1 MLLYLHKKLVMI
13 TISTQIDLNKI
24 TKEEAKALFVEIL
37 KSRKID
43 KAFLQEIV
51 NKYSGIV
58 EEDSEEDMLMI
69 EKMVDKHFDEYDE
82 VFKALA

>member
-1 MLLYLHKKLVMI
+1 MI

-24 TKEEAKALFVEIL
+24 TQEEAKALFVEIL

>member
-1 MLLYLHKKLVMI
+1 MI
-13 TISTQIDLNKI
+13 TISTQIDLNTI
-24 TKEEAKALFVEIL
+24 TQEEAKALFVELL

-43 KAFLQEIV
+43 KTFLQAVV
-51 NKYSGIV
+51 NKYSGII
-58 EEDSEEDMLMI
+58 EEDSDEDMLMI